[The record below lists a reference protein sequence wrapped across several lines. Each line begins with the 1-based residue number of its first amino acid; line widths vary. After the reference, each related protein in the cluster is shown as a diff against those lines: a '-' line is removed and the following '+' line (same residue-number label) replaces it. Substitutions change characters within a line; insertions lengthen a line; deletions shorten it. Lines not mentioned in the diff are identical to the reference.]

1 MARVLSGGNNIDK
14 LADLCSKP
22 YKEQAVWFLNA
33 FWLKFAAQEA
43 EKIWAYTHKCNDLD
57 LDKKAAGCALDELN
71 AHRFLEHFHETMT
84 VHAMRE
90 KLRSTG
96 AIGDRIRL
104 VPISHIL
111 LFKYQMDWNVLVNA
125 AQGNAEEVEKAQR
138 MLEQVQLA
146 LGEAIEKEEEARAA
160 QRELEPA
167 TRELRAQEDAFNN
180 RTEELRR
187 ATTTGG
193 LVSQNKAKNE
203 LSQHLASDP
212 LPLRRARIT
221 QEAAV
226 KKAERAT
233 MAAQVAREAAE
244 RAVAEA
250 EAYLEEAKSRGVPD
264 GAIWWL
270 ERELHEAKAYMPT
283 AKGGYKK
290 EK

>member
-1 MARVLSGGNNIDK
+1 MQQPTKVVLAGGNDADK
-14 LADLCSKP
+14 LADLSSKT
-22 YKEQAVWFLNA
+22 YKEQCVWFLNA
-33 FWLKFAAQEA
+33 FWEQYSSVA
-43 EKIWAYTHKCNDLD
+43 EKIWVYKHKCDDLD
-57 LDKKAAGCALDELN
+57 LEKKANGCALDELN

-84 VHAMRE
+84 VQAMRD

-104 VPISHIL
+104 VPLIHIL
-111 LFKYQMDWNVLVNA
+111 LFKYQVDWHVLVNA
-125 AQGNAEEVEKAQR
+125 PQGNREEVEKAQR
-138 MLEQVQLA
+138 MLEEVLVLLKEAQVAQAELEVA
-146 LGEAIEKEEEARAA
+146 L
-160 QRELEPA
+160 RELH
-167 TRELRAQEDAFNN
+167 AQENAFNN

-193 LVSQNKAKNE
+193 LVAQNKAKNE
-203 LSQHLASDP
+203 LAQHLASDP
-212 LPLRRARIT
+212 LPLRRAKIT

-233 MAAQVAREAAE
+233 QAAEEAVAR
-244 RAVAEA
+244 A
-250 EAYLEEAKSRGVPD
+250 EAYLEEAKNKGTPPGS
-264 GAIWWL
+264 IWWL